1 MDQLELT
8 VIALTGHIV
17 PCVWGLLSVQTT
29 ARGMS
34 SFFFWNESNFV
45 EFSRLT

>member
-17 PCVWGLLSVQTT
+17 SCVWGLLSVQTT

-34 SFFFWNESNFV
+34 SFFWNESNFV